1 MFFKSYKDPEV
12 KKALY
17 FILLLSLVSLF
28 GDMTYE
34 AARSITGPYLLYLGA
49 TATAVGFAAGF
60 GEFVGY
66 VLRLISGY
74 LADRTKRYWLF
85 TILGYGINLIA
96 IPALALASTWQIAMM
111 LIILER
117 FGKALRVPA
126 RDTFLSYATI
136 KIGRGIGFGLH
147 EALDQVGALVGP
159 LIVFL
164 VFYLGFGYKEA
175 FSVLLG
181 PALLALTFLF
191 IARLLFAVPA
201 KFEADTKQAQVLEQR
216 LPRDFW
222 LYAFGM
228 GFFAFGFLDF
238 ALISFHWQKAKVLD
252 KNFIPLLYAL
262 AMGVDAISAL
272 ILGYLYDRIKLKVL
286 LLALV
291 LSLWAIPLSIL
302 GDKLLVIL
310 GVILWGIDLSAQ
322 ESIVRAAIAELVPKE
337 RRGTAYGIFNAL
349 FGGFWFLGSFFLG
362 FLYDY
367 SPLFMVVCSVVFQA
381 LAIPF
386 VIKVKVR
393 K

>member
-17 FILLLSLVSLF
+17 FVLLLGFVSLF

-66 VLRLISGY
+66 AMRLISGY

-85 TILGYGINLIA
+85 TILGYGISLLA

-126 RDTFLSYATI
+126 RDTFLSYATR
-136 KIGRGIGFGLH
+136 KIGRGLGFGLH

-175 FSVLLG
+175 FSVLLA

-228 GFFAFGFLDF
+228 GFLAFGFLDF
-238 ALISFHWQKAKVLD
+238 ALISFHWQKTKVLD
-252 KNFIPLLYAL
+252 KNLIPLLYAL
-262 AMGVDAISAL
+262 AMGIDAISAL
-272 ILGYLYDRIKLKVL
+272 ILGYLYDRIKLKAL

-302 GDKLLVIL
+302 GDKFLVIL
-310 GVILWGIDLSAQ
+310 GVILWGIGLSAQ
-322 ESIVRAAIAELVPKE
+322 ESIVRATVAELVPKE
-337 RRGTAYGIFNAL
+337 KRGTAYGIFNAL

-362 FLYDY
+362 VLYDY
-367 SPLFMVVCSVVFQA
+367 SPLLMVICSVVFQA
-381 LAIPF
+381 LAILF
-386 VIKVKVR
+386 VIKIRVLK
-393 K
+393 

>member
-1 MFFKSYKDPEV
+1 MSFKSYKDPEV

-17 FILLLSLVSLF
+17 FVLLLGLVSLF
-28 GDMTYE
+28 SDMTYE

-49 TATAVGFAAGF
+49 SASAVGFAVGF

-66 VLRLISGY
+66 ALRLISGY
-74 LADRTKRYWLF
+74 LADRTKRYWFF
-85 TILGYGINLIA
+85 TILGYGINLLA
-96 IPALALASTWQIAMM
+96 VPALALASTWQIALMF
-111 LIILER
+111 IILER
-117 FGKALRVPA
+117 FGKALRVPV
-126 RDTFLSYATI
+126 RDTFLSYATT

-164 VFYLGFGYKEA
+164 VFYRGFGYKEA
-175 FSVLLG
+175 FSVLLA

-201 KFEADTKQAQVLEQR
+201 KFEADTKPAQVLEQR

-228 GFFAFGFLDF
+228 GFLAFGFLDF
-238 ALISFHWQKAKVLD
+238 ALISFHWEKVRIFE
-252 KNFIPLLYAL
+252 KNVIPLLYAL

-286 LLALV
+286 LLAIF

-302 GDKLLVIL
+302 GDKHLVIL
-310 GVILWGIDLSAQ
+310 GVILWGIGLSAQ
-322 ESIVRAAIAELVPKE
+322 ESIIRATIAELVPKE
-337 RRGTAYGIFNAL
+337 RRGTAYGVFNAL
-349 FGGFWFLGSFFLG
+349 FGGFWFLGSFSLG
-362 FLYDY
+362 FLYDF
-367 SPLFMVVCSVVFQA
+367 SPLFMVICSVAFQA

-386 VIKVKVR
+386 VIKVKVL

>member
-1 MFFKSYKDPEV
+1 LVFKSYKDPEV

-17 FILLLSLVSLF
+17 FVLLLGLVSLF

-49 TATAVGFAAGF
+49 TATAVGFAVGF
-60 GEFVGY
+60 GEFIGY
-66 VLRLISGY
+66 ALRLISGY
-74 LADRTKRYWLF
+74 LADRTKRYWFF
-85 TILGYGINLIA
+85 TILGYGINLLA
-96 IPALALASTWQIAMM
+96 VPALALASTWQIAIM

-117 FGKALRVPA
+117 LGKALRVPA

-159 LIVFL
+159 FIIFL
-164 VFYLGFGYKEA
+164 AFYLGLGYKEA
-175 FSVLLG
+175 FSVLLA

-201 KFEADTKQAQVLEQR
+201 KFEADIKQAQVLEER

-228 GFFAFGFLDF
+228 GFLAFGFLDY

-252 KNFIPLLYAL
+252 KNLIPLLYAL

-272 ILGYLYDRIKLKVL
+272 ILGYIYDKIKLKAL

-291 LSLWAIPLSIL
+291 LSLWAIPLCIL
-302 GDKLLVIL
+302 GDKPLVIL
-310 GVILWGIDLSAQ
+310 GVVLWGIGLSAQ
-322 ESIVRAAIAELVPKE
+322 ESIVRATVAELVPKE
-337 RRGTAYGIFNAL
+337 KRGTAYGIFNAL

-367 SPLFMVVCSVVFQA
+367 SPLFMLVCSVAFQT

-386 VIKVKVR
+386 VIKVKIR

>member
-17 FILLLSLVSLF
+17 FVLLLGLVSLF

-49 TATAVGFAAGF
+49 TATAVGFAVGF
-60 GEFVGY
+60 GEFIGY
-66 VLRLISGY
+66 ALRLISGY

-85 TILGYGINLIA
+85 TILGYAINLLA
-96 IPALALASTWQIAMM
+96 IPALALASTWQIALM

-126 RDTFLSYATI
+126 RDTFLSYATT

-164 VFYLGFGYKEA
+164 VFYHGFGYKDA
-175 FSVLLG
+175 FSVLLA

-191 IARLLFAVPA
+191 IARLLFPVPA
-201 KFEADTKQAQVLEQR
+201 KFEANTKQAQVLEQR

-228 GFFAFGFLDF
+228 GFLAFGFLDF
-238 ALISFHWQKAKVLD
+238 ALISFHWEKAKVLD
-252 KNFIPLLYAL
+252 KNLIPLLYAL

-302 GDKLLVIL
+302 GDKPLVIL
-310 GVILWGIDLSAQ
+310 GVILWGIGLSAQ
-322 ESIVRAAIAELVPKE
+322 ESIIRAAIAELVPKE
-337 RRGTAYGIFNAL
+337 KRGTAYGIFNAL

-367 SPLFMVVCSVVFQA
+367 SPLYMVVCSVTFQA

-386 VIKVKVR
+386 VIKIKVR

>member
-1 MFFKSYKDPEV
+1 MFFKSYKEPEV

-17 FILLLSLVSLF
+17 FVLLLGLVSLF

-49 TATAVGFAAGF
+49 TATAVGFAVGF
-60 GEFVGY
+60 GEFIGY
-66 VLRLISGY
+66 ALRLISGY
-74 LADRTKRYWLF
+74 LADRTKRYWFF
-85 TILGYGINLIA
+85 TILGYGISLLA

-111 LIILER
+111 LILLER
-117 FGKALRVPA
+117 FGKALRAPA
-126 RDTFLSYATI
+126 RDTLLSYATK
-136 KIGRGIGFGLH
+136 KIGRGIGFGVH

-164 VFYLGFGYKEA
+164 GFYLGFGYKEA
-175 FSVLLG
+175 FSILLA

-201 KFEADTKQAQVLEQR
+201 KFEADTKQAQVTEQR

-228 GFFAFGFLDF
+228 GFLAFGFLNF
-238 ALISFHWQKAKVLD
+238 ALLSFHWEKTNIFD
-252 KNFIPLLYAL
+252 KNLIPLLYAL

-272 ILGYLYDRIKLKVL
+272 ILGYLYDRIKLKAL
-286 LLALV
+286 LLALIF
-291 LSLWAIPLSIL
+291 SLLAIPLSIL
-302 GDKLLVIL
+302 GDKPLVIL
-310 GVILWGIDLSAQ
+310 GVVLWGIGLSAQ

-337 RRGTAYGIFNAL
+337 KRATAYGIFNVL
-349 FGGFWFLGSFFLG
+349 FGGFWFLGSSFLG

-367 SPLFMVVCSVVFQA
+367 SPLFMVVCSVAFQA

-386 VIKVKVR
+386 VVKIKVR

>member
-1 MFFKSYKDPEV
+1 LVFKSYKDPEV

-17 FILLLSLVSLF
+17 FVLLLGLVSLF

-60 GEFVGY
+60 GEFIGY
-66 VLRLISGY
+66 ALRLISGY
-74 LADRTKRYWLF
+74 LADRTKRYWFF
-85 TILGYGINLIA
+85 TILGYGINLLA

-191 IARLLFAVPA
+191 IGRLLFAVPA
-201 KFEADTKQAQVLEQR
+201 KLEADTKQAQVLEQR

-238 ALISFHWQKAKVLD
+238 ALISFHWQKAKIFD
-252 KNFIPLLYAL
+252 KNLIPLLYAL

-272 ILGYLYDRIKLKVL
+272 ILGYLYDRTKLKVL

-302 GDKLLVIL
+302 GDKPLVIL
-310 GVILWGIDLSAQ
+310 GVVLWGIGLSAQ
-322 ESIVRAAIAELVPKE
+322 ESIVRATIAELVPKE
-337 RRGTAYGIFNAL
+337 RRGTAYGIFNAF

>member
-1 MFFKSYKDPEV
+1 MFFKFYKDPQV
-12 KKALY
+12 KKALC
-17 FILLLSLVSLF
+17 FVLLLGLVSLF

-49 TATAVGFAAGF
+49 TASAVGFAVGF

-66 VLRLISGY
+66 ALRLISGY

-85 TILGYGINLIA
+85 TILGYGLNLLA
-96 IPALALASTWQIAMM
+96 IPALALASTWQIALM

-126 RDTFLSYATI
+126 RDTFLSYATK

-147 EALDQVGALVGP
+147 EALDQAGALVGP

-164 VFYLGFGYKEA
+164 VFYLGFGYKEV
-175 FSVLLG
+175 FSVLLA

-228 GFFAFGFLDF
+228 GFLAFGFLDF
-238 ALISFHWQKAKVLD
+238 ALISFHWEKAKVLD
-252 KNFIPLLYAL
+252 KNLIPLLYAL

-286 LLALV
+286 LLALIF
-291 LSLWAIPLSIL
+291 SLWAIPLSIL
-302 GDKLLVIL
+302 GDKPLVIL
-310 GVILWGIDLSAQ
+310 GVILWGIGLSAQ
-322 ESIVRAAIAELVPKE
+322 ESIIRAAIAELVPKE
-337 RRGTAYGIFNAL
+337 KRGTAYGIFNAL
-349 FGGFWFLGSFFLG
+349 FGGFWFLGSFSLG

-367 SPLFMVVCSVVFQA
+367 SPLYMVVCSVVFQA
-381 LAIPF
+381 LSIPF
-386 VIKVKVR
+386 VIKLKVR

>member
-17 FILLLSLVSLF
+17 FVLLLGLVSLF
-28 GDMTYE
+28 ADMTYE

-49 TATAVGFAAGF
+49 TATAVGFAVGF

-66 VLRLISGY
+66 AIRLISGY
-74 LADRTKRYWLF
+74 LADRTKRYWFF
-85 TILGYGINLIA
+85 TILGYGINLLA

-175 FSVLLG
+175 FSVLLA

-222 LYAFGM
+222 LYTFGM
-228 GFFAFGFLDF
+228 GFLAFGFLDF
-238 ALISFHWQKAKVLD
+238 ALISFHWQKANVLD
-252 KNFIPLLYAL
+252 KNLIPLLYAL
-262 AMGVDAISAL
+262 AMWADAISAL
-272 ILGYLYDRIKLKVL
+272 ILGYLYDRVKLKAL

-310 GVILWGIDLSAQ
+310 GVVLWGIGLSAQ
-322 ESIVRAAIAELVPKE
+322 ESIVRAAVAELVPKE
-337 RRGTAYGIFNAL
+337 KRGTAYGIFNAL

-367 SPLFMVVCSVVFQA
+367 SPLFMVVCSVTFQA